1 MRIGWTKY
9 ENLSPDV
16 IYWKTVVTTS
26 LKKDRQYI
34 ARMIRMNDFD
44 LKCFLAVSTIFFF
57 LTYLSCIH

>member
-16 IYWKTVVTTS
+16 IHWKTVVTTS

-44 LKCFLAVSTIFFF
+44 LKCFLAICLHYFFF
-57 LTYLSCIH
+57 S